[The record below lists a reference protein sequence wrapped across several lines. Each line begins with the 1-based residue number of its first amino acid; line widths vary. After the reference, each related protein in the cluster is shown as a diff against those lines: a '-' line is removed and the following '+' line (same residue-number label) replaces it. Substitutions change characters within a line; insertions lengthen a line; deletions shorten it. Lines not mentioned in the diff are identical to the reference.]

1 MTRLGPAMAQ
11 GRRTDEALIKQ
22 IVAMRAAGQRIIDI
36 ARELNLH
43 RQTVR
48 NYLKAAEAKP

>member
-11 GRRTDEALIKQ
+11 GRKTDEALIKQ
-22 IVAMRAAGQRIIDI
+22 IAAMREAGRRIIDI
-36 ARELNLH
+36 ARELSLH

-48 NYLKAAEAKP
+48 NYLKAAKAKP

>member
-11 GRRTDEALIKQ
+11 GRKTDEALIKQ
-22 IVAMRAAGQRIIDI
+22 IAAMREAGRRIIDI

-48 NYLKAAEAKP
+48 NYLKAAKAKP

>member
-1 MTRLGPAMAQ
+1 MAQ
-11 GRRTDEALIKQ
+11 GRKTDEALIKQ
-22 IVAMRAAGQRIIDI
+22 IVAMREAGRRIIDI

-48 NYLKAAEAKP
+48 NYLKSSQAKP